1 VATQQRTAGL
11 HECLQCPSELVHPV
25 QWELTGPRSWSV
37 LLRCPE
43 CEVYRT
49 GVFDQETMDAFDREL
64 DRAEDLLRAAYVQLA
79 ADNMSEETR
88 RFSRALAA
96 DAILPEDF

>member
-1 VATQQRTAGL
+1 MALSQRTSAL
-11 HECLQCPSELVHPV
+11 HECLNCPSELVHPV
-25 QWELTGPRSWSV
+25 EWEPTGPRSWSV

-43 CEVYRT
+43 CEVFRT
-49 GVFDQETMDAFDREL
+49 GVFEQETMDAFDREL
-64 DRAEDLLRAAYVQLA
+64 DRGEDLLRAAYLQLA

-88 RFSRALAA
+88 RFSRALEA

>member
-1 VATQQRTAGL
+1 MATQQRTAGL
-11 HECLQCPSELVHPV
+11 HECLNCPSELVHPV
-25 QWELTGPRSWSV
+25 EWEPTKARTWSV

-43 CEVYRT
+43 CEVYRA
-49 GVFDQETMDAFDREL
+49 GVFDQEIMDAFDREL
-64 DRAEDLLRAAYVQLA
+64 DRGDDELRSAYVQLA
-79 ADNMSEETR
+79 AENMSEETK

>member
-1 VATQQRTAGL
+1 MALSQRITGL
-11 HECLQCPSELVHPV
+11 HECLNCPSELVLPV
-25 QWELTGPRSWSV
+25 EWEPTGPRSWSV

-43 CEVYRT
+43 CEVFRA
-49 GVFDQETMDAFDREL
+49 GVFNQETMDAFDREL
-64 DRAEDLLRAAYVQLA
+64 DRGDDELRSAYLQLA
-79 ADNMSEETR
+79 ADNMSEETK